1 MPLAD
6 VCIAGAGLIG
16 LTLARSLAETGLSVL
31 VLTRVTP
38 LNEAS
43 QAAAGMLAVDDPDNP
58 AALHPLSQL
67 SRSLYPAFLDR
78 IAADSGHRVRFQTQ
92 RTLQF
97 TAAPRPVGLPVLSA
111 SQLQSLVPTLP
122 SAPHAVLDLVEASLD
137 PRELSLSLIA
147 SLPAQPRIDL
157 RPHTPVERVAA
168 SPAGVVVHT
177 TSGEQIAAGAFV
189 DCTGAWSLASSLD
202 PSLRILPRKG
212 QMLTIPTPPALARHA
227 LVLRTHEL
235 YLVPRLHGPR
245 AGHCVL
251 GATVEDVGFDRAV
264 EPHAL
269 QNLLSLASH
278 LLPEL
283 ATAPILSSWSGLRPA
298 TSDLLPILGRLR
310 PPLARHPLPL
320 FIASGHFRNGILLAP
335 ATAAVLT
342 DLIRGRPPALALE
355 AFSPDRFVSIPPL

>member
-1 MPLAD
+1 MPPAD

-16 LTLARSLAETGLSVL
+16 LALARSLAAAGLHVL
-31 VLTRVTP
+31 VLTRDTP

-43 QAAAGMLAVDDPDNP
+43 HAAAGMLAVDDPDNP

-67 SRSLYPAFLDR
+67 SRSLYPNFLDSV
-78 IAADSGHRVRFQTQ
+78 AADSGQRVRFQTQ

-97 TAAPRPVGLPVLSA
+97 ASA
-111 SQLQSLVPTLP
+111 SADLPSLQAPLLHALLPTLP
-122 SAPHAVLDLVEASLD
+122 PSPHTVFDLVEASLD

-147 SLPAQPRIDL
+147 SLPAQPRITL
-157 RPHTPVERVAA
+157 RPHTPVQHVAA
-168 SPAGVVVHT
+168 SPAGVVIHT
-177 TSGEQIAAGAFV
+177 ASGERIAAGAFV
-189 DCTGAWSLASSLD
+189 DCTGAWSLASQLV

-212 QMLTIPTPPALARHA
+212 QMLTVPTPPPLAEHA

-251 GATVEDVGFDRAV
+251 GATVEDVGFDRTV

-269 QNLLSLASH
+269 QHLLSLAAH

-298 TSDLLPILGRLR
+298 TADLLPILGRLR
-310 PPLARHPLPL
+310 PPQAEALLPL

-342 DLIRGRPPALALE
+342 DLILGRVPALDLNP
-355 AFSPDRFVSIPPL
+355 FSPDRFPGSADA

>member
-16 LTLARSLAETGLSVL
+16 LALARSLAAAGLHVL
-31 VLTRVTP
+31 VLTRDTP

-58 AALHPLSQL
+58 AALHPLSQH
-67 SRSLYPAFLDR
+67 SRSLYPNFLDS
-78 IAADSGHRVRFQTQ
+78 IAADSGHRVRLQTH

-97 TAAPRPVGLPVLSA
+97 ASA
-111 SQLQSLVPTLP
+111 HADLPTLDASRLRALLPTHSP
-122 SAPHAVLDLVEASLD
+122 SPNTIVFDLAEASLD
-137 PRELSLSLIA
+137 PRELSLALVA
-147 SLPAQPRIDL
+147 SLPAQPRITL
-157 RPHTPVERVAA
+157 RSHTPVQHVTAT
-168 SPAGVVVHT
+168 STGVVLHT
-177 TSGEQIAAGAFV
+177 TSGEQVAAGAFV
-189 DCTGAWSLASSLD
+189 DCTGAWSLASQLV
-202 PSLRILPRKG
+202 PSLRIHPRKG
-212 QMLTIPTPPALARHA
+212 QMLTIPTPSALAAHA

-251 GATVEDVGFDRAV
+251 GATVEDVGFDRTV

-269 QNLLSLASH
+269 QHLLSLAAH

-283 ATAPILSSWSGLRPA
+283 ADVPILSSWSGLRPA
-298 TSDLLPILGRLR
+298 TADLLPILGRLR
-310 PPLARHPLPL
+310 PSHTLNPPPL

-335 ATAAVLT
+335 ATAALLT
-342 DLIRGRPPALALE
+342 DLVLGRPAALSLA
-355 AFSPDRFVSIPPL
+355 AFSPERFAEPLST